1 MTGLSLRAAEIE
13 HDMHETKREN
23 ERGPGQE
30 WCSHCGEPHDEGDL
44 YRLGGDWMCVPCIVG
59 TDLKTSIWK
68 SGVRSNMR
76 VLIALLRI
84 RELTPTCKRSIEEAE
99 KFLGGARPLH
109 GGVLRGEGSAA
120 GGDDYAGGVG
130 GGERWLFSFTL
141 AD

>member
-99 KFLGGARPLH
+99 KFLEAHDRYMAGYCEARGAQP
-109 GGVLRGEGSAA
+109 GAMMTPPEEWEEESDGFSAS
-120 GGDDYAGGVG
+120 
-130 GGERWLFSFTL
+130 R
-141 AD
+141 